1 MNKQLVALINQ
12 KLISLKNLA
21 EQRPRVFLKKIEE
34 IKETLYD
41 ELYEKIFVLKNNF
54 TKSQDGFTG
63 FSKLFVLTRV
73 FSLPKIIKIVTRSL
87 IPSLLF
93 DREKCFDEKYFFSVA
108 DACFS
113 IVNKL
118 NFLSNIN
125 FEEKTTN
132 SDVFTLHNEMNKI
145 MQKFEIFEVSF
156 QLTNLIKN
164 NQRFSQEGYEA
175 VSFQNLCLRFP
186 IQTNFNFLIKSFK
199 ILFTALTQLFKV
211 ITFNTIDY
219 F

>member
-1 MNKQLVALINQ
+1 MR
-12 KLISLKNLA
+12 NLA

-34 IKETLYD
+34 IKENLYD

-54 TKSQDGFTG
+54 TKNQDGFTG
-63 FSKLFVLTRV
+63 FSRLFILTRI
-73 FSLPKIIKIVTRSL
+73 FSLPRIIKIITRSL

-93 DREKCFDEKYFFSVA
+93 DKEKCFDEKYFFSVA
-108 DACFS
+108 DACLS

-125 FEEKTTN
+125 VEEKTTN
-132 SDVFTLHNEMNKI
+132 SDVFTLHNELHKI
-145 MQKFEIFEVSF
+145 MQKSEIFEISF
-156 QLTNLIKN
+156 QLTNFIKN
-164 NQRFSQEGYEA
+164 NQKLSQEGYA
-175 VSFQNLCLRFP
+175 ASSFQNLCLRFP
-186 IQTNFNFLIKSFK
+186 IQTNITFLIKSFK

-211 ITFNTIDY
+211 IY